1 MLHAL
6 VVYQIGFFSGSL
18 HLLMSA
24 KRIANLIFVEGET
37 KTSITLCNLAV
48 FPATFSYFPPAYIA
62 ADVADSN

>member
-6 VVYQIGFFSGSL
+6 VVYQIGFFGL
-18 HLLMSA
+18 VA
-24 KRIANLIFVEGET
+24 PVNERVANLIFVEGET